1 MFTKT
6 LTGVQI
12 FFLRRPVTI
21 SITKVNTEHVSSEQA
36 ITSCKHYLED
46 INLAGYIFLK

>member
-12 FFLRRPVTI
+12 FLRRPVTF
-21 SITKVNTEHVSSEQA
+21 SITKINTEHVSNEQA